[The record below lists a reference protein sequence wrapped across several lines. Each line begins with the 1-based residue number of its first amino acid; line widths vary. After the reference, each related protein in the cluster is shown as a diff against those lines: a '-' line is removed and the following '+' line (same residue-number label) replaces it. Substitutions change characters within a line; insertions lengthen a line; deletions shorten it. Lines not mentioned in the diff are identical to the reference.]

1 MYLLKVSLLNW
12 VYEKIIMVNIIEY
25 DMSNFFDKW
34 SDDIIMLMCGLK
46 WIMCRS
52 FIVVVKIVELK
63 WNFLCGFS

>member
-34 SDDIIMLMCGLK
+34 SDDIIMLMCGLN

-52 FIVVVKIVELK
+52 FIVVVKIVRVKMEFFV
-63 WNFLCGFS
+63 WF